1 LGFTVEVLEGLEV
14 LWDSPWRYWRD
25 WSSLGFTVEVLEG
38 LEFFGIHRGGTGGI
52 GVLWDSPWRYWRDW
66 RFFGIHRGG
75 TGGTGGSLGF
85 TVEVLEGLEMPLG
98 FTEPLGAVTV
108 GAAARRRPDD
118 SEGASVTACSTGHR
132 LVWLTQ

>member
-25 WSSLGFTVEVLEG
+25 WR
-38 LEFFGIHRGGTGGI
+38 FFGIHRGGTGGI

-66 RFFGIHRGG
+66 S
-75 TGGTGGSLGF
+75 SLGF